1 VKITGNKENMSIL
14 KSNYVVYAYLLN
26 AIDLSIY
33 GVEKTT
39 PFNTLKSLKEI
50 IKKEMQ
56 VNLVSQA
63 VLKNYLQGLPSSISI
78 AFEYSEITQKL
89 QDFGIINSKTPQSK
103 IDKIVNNWFGVI
115 SFRLLQLFELKE
127 NHKFFEYLKE
137 LKQSEFE
144 TNQKEIENEANIYV
158 NELLARN

>member
-1 VKITGNKENMSIL
+1 MSIL
-14 KSNYVVYAYLLN
+14 KSNYVVYAYLIN
-26 AIDLSIY
+26 CIDLSIY
-33 GVEKTT
+33 ELEKTS
-39 PFNTLKSLKEI
+39 PFKTLQELKEI
-50 IKKEMQ
+50 VKKEMQ
-56 VNLVSQA
+56 VNLLTQD
-63 VLKNYLQGLPSSISI
+63 VLKNYLQGLPSSINI

-89 QDFGIINSKTPQSK
+89 QDWNFINSKTSQSK
-103 IDKIVNNWFGVI
+103 VDKLVSNWFGVMGY
-115 SFRLLQLFELKE
+115 RLLQLFELKE